1 MLIDL
6 NWGICNKTSIKSNEK
21 QSGFNQQKQQE
32 MTYYTS
38 KISFSTPRVE
48 RFFKIMKVCKF
59 VPKVAQCT

>member
-6 NWGICNKTSIKSNEK
+6 NRGLRNKTSIRSNRK
-21 QSGFNQQKQQE
+21 QSRFNQQKQGE

-38 KISFSTPRVE
+38 KISFSTPIVE
-48 RFFKIMKVCKF
+48 RCKKIIKVRKF